1 MIRKTNTIKLTGLN
15 GVPLNVEC
23 QISEGTGIHLVGLS
37 DTATKESLLRTITAM
52 NSKRYNVP
60 GKKIIINLTPTN
72 LYKKGAIY
80 DLPIALTCIAASGQD
95 NGRLAN
101 LEKVMVCGELGLDG
115 CVRPIDGVIQVVAM
129 AIKMELDAVI
139 IPNLNTREVMD
150 FFADQIDIYCVN
162 DLEEAIDAVK
172 ASENKEKNEF
182 HISNKI
188 TEEQRIQTETDRIH
202 DEADNDNFDRYV
214 NCYPALRRALA
225 ISAAG
230 GHNLLFLGIDH
241 TKTGIYSTFINSL
254 RPELKRN
261 ETLTLAK
268 LYSISGRGE
277 QWRRFSGNYKN
288 GIRPLRNPFSSVS
301 LANICT
307 DGDWKPGEISLANHG
322 ILLLDEIENMRSITD
337 NDLFIQ
343 IMKEKKVTISDPH
356 SGIIS
361 YPAEIQVVANTTPI
375 PNTNSL
381 PELME
386 WKEQIHVKLY
396 DKMDLQL
403 SEKIIHRAEDENQ
416 NISFDTLKESVKKA
430 FDRQVDR
437 FDGLGIE
444 IRKNADITI
453 PQIAVY
459 AKMSS
464 AAKDALE
471 QAMGNSPFPF
481 SEGACA
487 SVIRVARTI
496 ADMDDKDMIS
506 PEHIIEALSY
516 RPTEMCQ
523 F

>member
-15 GVPLNVEC
+15 GVPLSVEC
-23 QISEGTGIHLVGLS
+23 QMSQGIGIHLVGLS
-37 DTATKESLLRTITAM
+37 DIATKESLLRTITAM
-52 NSKRYNVP
+52 NSKRYHIP

-72 LYKKGAIY
+72 LYKKGAMY

-129 AIKMELDAVI
+129 AVKMELDAVI

-172 ASENKEKNEF
+172 ASENKEKNEL

-188 TEEQRIQTETDRIH
+188 AEEQRIQTETDRMH
-202 DEADNDNFDRYV
+202 DEDVNDNFDRYI
-214 NCYPALRRALA
+214 NCHPALRRALA

-261 ETLTLAK
+261 EALTLAK
-268 LYSISGRGE
+268 LYSVSGRGE

-301 LANICT
+301 LTKICT
-307 DGDWKPGEISLANHG
+307 DEDRNPGEISLANHG

-337 NDLFIQ
+337 NDVFIQ
-343 IMKEKKVTISDPH
+343 IMKEKKVSIRDLR
-356 SGIIS
+356 SGVIS

-375 PNTNSL
+375 PNTDSL

-386 WKEQIHVKLY
+386 WKERIHVKLY

-403 SEKIIHRAEDENQ
+403 SEKIIQRAEVENQ

-444 IRKNADITI
+444 IQKNADMTI

-471 QAMGNSPFPF
+471 QAMDDSPSPF

-506 PEHIIEALSY
+506 PEHIMEALSY
-516 RPTEMCQ
+516 RPAEMCQ
-523 F
+523 L